1 MDVLAKFTLANKKQ
15 TASAHAGV
23 AQEPPALGR
32 ILIERKKSRGA
43 RAQRYFQVVFSRHSQ
58 AIAQWDVVNEPI
70 ETGYR
75 VDGLRN
81 SPFLPNLFERRPA
94 GRRAGPLSQG
104 HRRISAVNPDQ
115 WTGRQQMQ
123 GLGGEVRHHAPFIE
137 PHVRAVGVEAAVHAR
152 DQAMA
157 GAEISHQGSDK
168 ALSFIV
174 ARTRPNGVDVTAV
187 TTPRFA
193 DWIAV
198 LLGRPQEG
206 GCHRKDTAGSIA

>member
-1 MDVLAKFTLANKKQ
+1 
-15 TASAHAGV
+15 
-23 AQEPPALGR
+23 
-32 ILIERKKSRGA
+32 
-43 RAQRYFQVVFSRHSQ
+43 
-58 AIAQWDVVNEPI
+58 
-70 ETGYR
+70 
-75 VDGLRN
+75 
-81 SPFLPNLFERRPA
+81 
-94 GRRAGPLSQG
+94 
-104 HRRISAVNPDQ
+104 
-115 WTGRQQMQ
+115 MQ

-157 GAEISHQGSDK
+157 GAEISHQGSGK

-174 ARTRPNGVDVTAV
+174 ARTRANGVDVTAV

-198 LLGRPQEG
+198 VLGRAQEG